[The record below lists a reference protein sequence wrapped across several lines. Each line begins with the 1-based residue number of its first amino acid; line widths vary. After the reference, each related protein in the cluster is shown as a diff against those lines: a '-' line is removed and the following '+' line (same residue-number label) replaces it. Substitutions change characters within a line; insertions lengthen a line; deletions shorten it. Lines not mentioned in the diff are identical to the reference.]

1 MAVHTRAHLDV
12 TCSTITDADGPRGQ
26 YTLAIR
32 AERAAWLPMNNLK
45 PTDPAYAAAF
55 EVWKAA
61 ADRMSQCGHALYRLP
76 SLNGTRD

>member
-1 MAVHTRAHLDV
+1 MTVHTRTHIDV
-12 TCSTITDADGPRGQ
+12 TCSTIADADGPRGQ

-32 AERAAWLPMNNLK
+32 AERAAWLPVSSLK
-45 PTDPAYAAAF
+45 PTDPAYTAAF

-76 SLNGTRD
+76 TLR

>member
-1 MAVHTRAHLDV
+1 MDV
-12 TCSTITDADGPRGQ
+12 TCSTHTDADGARGQ

-32 AERAAWLPMNNLK
+32 AERAAWQPVNGLK

-55 EVWKAA
+55 ETWKAA

-76 SLNGTRD
+76 TLR